1 MKMATFVCLRFYVVP
16 VDYQLF
22 KQNIPDKDKINL
34 FKQFFLVNKNYE
46 LGKDVIYAMRITHND
61 GNLYFGK
68 LSKKGSVEKRDITPI
83 DVEDS
88 VVDDWPYV
96 NFVFDVSGSV
106 QLMIVEKN
114 NDIYQDVSAL
124 KFKLSKMAK
133 KVMAYSG
140 FSVNFEP
147 IVEKLAFWRIV
158 GEAEGVY
165 SLRFKLESPNML
177 GATVRARGFLKLV
190 QKRFNNNKLETRFVN
205 SDGKLEIPRNRVEPF
220 VEYAD
225 QGGGSWSL
233 LVGRDGKKKAYTSSQ
248 NVVTA
253 QERLD
258 KSNPVPVLKKVVD
271 YFKTLL

>member
-1 MKMATFVCLRFYVVP
+1 MKVATFVCLRFYIVP
-16 VDYQLF
+16 VDYKLF
-22 KQNIPDKDKINL
+22 KQNVPDADKINL
-34 FKQFFLVNKNYE
+34 FRQFFLVNNEYE
-46 LGKDVIYAMRITHND
+46 LGKDIVYAMRITHAD

-68 LSKKGSVEKRDITPI
+68 LSKKGSVEKRDITPV

-88 VVDDWPYV
+88 VVEDWPYV
-96 NFVFDVSGSV
+96 NFVFDVSSSV

-114 NDIYQDVSAL
+114 NDLYQNVSAL

-140 FSVNFEP
+140 FTVNFEP

-158 GEAEGVY
+158 GESEGIY

-177 GATVRARGFLKLV
+177 GAAIRARGFLKRI
-190 QKRFNNNKLETRFVN
+190 QKSFNNNKFETRLVN
-205 SDGKLEIPRNRVEPF
+205 SEGNLEVPQNRVEPF

-225 QGGGSWSL
+225 QGGGSWSV
-233 LVGRDGKKKAYTSSQ
+233 LVGKDGKKKAYTSSQ

-253 QERLD
+253 QEPLD
-258 KSNPVPVLKKVVD
+258 KTNPIPVLTKMVN